1 MHAHNYYIFL
11 QYCRTGSYSGDR
23 DKAGP
28 RKRLIQIPSE
38 HSTPVIRESFGK
50 LYSYELLIS
59 KLVFHLNIQKMLQF
73 TVKLM
78 DGQNRVLDS

>member
-1 MHAHNYYIFL
+1 MQVMLCHTGAYNLKTGNWLKHHF
-11 QYCRTGSYSGDR
+11 RTGSYSGDR

-50 LYSYELLIS
+50 FQVIIARQLSENLLESY
-59 KLVFHLNIQKMLQF
+59 H
-73 TVKLM
+73 
-78 DGQNRVLDS
+78 